1 MSWIFW
7 LACRG
12 ESPESE
18 PVKAESALDARA
30 YRFCHTPGAN
40 AQDAQAWCDLLDDL
54 PPERCPGLRATC
66 AGEVTRDPV
75 GCEPPGSGDGGDPD
89 AIAGAPEAP
98 PEPWDCGEM
107 PRADGLQQLLR
118 WVAALSVAVLVLVLL
133 RLAWTTF
140 GRARPPAP
148 RKTELPPL
156 VVSSDGTD
164 VPDAP
169 SGDLLD
175 AARSALAEGR
185 TSEAVLLARGAVLRK
200 LGELGRIWL
209 HRSRTD
215 REYVRSV
222 RSDAALHGDL
232 RELCAAAETVR
243 WQGAPIDHA
252 RAGQALAAAERLFG
266 VLTVQRVG
274 QGPTARMLW
283 WLVLPALAWGLPVS
297 DAEAQQEVWERYAPG
312 GDAAL
317 LDVSRLYGYD
327 AGFRLTNLSMVD
339 ERVDVLVID
348 TVHVQPV
355 DEQWTHL
362 RTWVEQGGVLLLG
375 GDPGAFPELGETV
388 HPEGQV
394 ELLKPW
400 QLMGLPTPR
409 WPNGPLSAFR
419 EGQGWALVA
428 DEEGNAIIE
437 VLDLGLGAVVAIA
450 DPALLWNGA
459 YVHPDNERFM
469 GELLY
474 AGQSAEGWP
483 VGHPARVQ
491 LATRAAAAAPSE
503 SAQNQTNDM
512 VGALASSGL
521 LLFVIQLIATGT
533 LVALWRGW
541 PFAPLR
547 DPPDPG
553 RHAFVEHVRALG
565 IRYWRLQ
572 ATGHVEQKFA
582 EFWLLRLGVPG
593 LELAAQR
600 AGYTAERARAWA
612 REIEAIATP
621 SEGGGRFPENG
632 HERME
637 ELWRITRGAAR

>member
-1 MSWIFW
+1 MILLWALGCS
-7 LACRG
+7 G
-12 ESPESE
+12 PQPVSE
-18 PVKAESALDARA
+18 QTRAETALDARA

-40 AQDAQAWCDLLDDL
+40 AQEAQAWCELLDDL

-75 GCEPPGSGDGGDPD
+75 GCEPPGSRGEGEAD
-89 AIAGAPEAP
+89 AIAEQPTPP

-107 PRADGLQQLLR
+107 PQADGLQQLLR
-118 WVAALSVAVLVLVLL
+118 WVAALGVAVLVLVLL
-133 RLAWTTF
+133 RLVWTTF
-140 GRARPPAP
+140 GRARRPVS
-148 RKTELPPL
+148 RKTEPAPL
-156 VVSSDGTD
+156 VMSADGTD
-164 VPDAP
+164 VPDVP

-175 AARSALAEGR
+175 AARTALAQGR

-222 RSDAALHGDL
+222 RSDQALHADL
-232 RELCAAAETVR
+232 RELCAAAEVVR
-243 WQGAPIDHA
+243 WEGAPVDRNQA
-252 RAGQALAAAERLFG
+252 AQALAAAERLFA
-266 VLTVQRVG
+266 VLTAPAG
-274 QGPTARMLW
+274 QGPVARVLW
-283 WLVLPALAWGLPVS
+283 WIVLPGLLWGA
-297 DAEAQQEVWERYAPG
+297 AEPEAAAQQEVWERYAPG

-317 LDVSRLYGYD
+317 LDIFRMYGYD
-327 AGFRLTNLSMVD
+327 AGFRLTNLNMVD
-339 ERVDVLVID
+339 ERVDVVVID
-348 TVHVQPV
+348 TVNVQPV
-355 DEQWTHL
+355 DEQWVHL
-362 RTWVEQGGVLLLG
+362 RSWVEQGGVLLLG
-375 GDPGAFPELGETV
+375 GDPGAFPELGQTIHPVGAV
-388 HPEGQV
+388 H
-394 ELLKPW
+394 LAAPW
-400 QLMGLPTPR
+400 QAMGLPAPR

-419 EGQGWALVA
+419 DGQGWALVA
-428 DEEGNAIIE
+428 DDEGNAIIE

-459 YVHPDNERFM
+459 FVHPDNERFV
-469 GELLY
+469 GELVY

-483 VGHPARVQ
+483 VAHPARVQ
-491 LATRAAAAAPSE
+491 LATRAAATAPSQ
-503 SAQNQTNDM
+503 SPDSQTNDM

-521 LLFVIQLIATGT
+521 LLFVVQLIATGV

-572 ATGHVEQKFA
+572 ATAHVEQKFA

-600 AGYTAERARAWA
+600 AGYTPERARVWA
-612 REIEAIATP
+612 REIESVAA
-621 SEGGGRFPENG
+621 SSGGEGGGSL
-632 HERME
+632 ERME
-637 ELWRITRGAAR
+637 ELWRITRATAS

>member
-1 MSWIFW
+1 MIPLLMLGCAGSQPDPQ
-7 LACRG
+7 A
-12 ESPESE
+12 E
-18 PVKAESALDARA
+18 PVASQAQTALDARA

-40 AQDAQAWCDLLDDL
+40 AQEARAWCELLDDL

-66 AGEVTRDPV
+66 AGEVSRDPV
-75 GCEPPGSGDGGDPD
+75 GCEPPESGGAGEPD
-89 AIAGAPEAP
+89 AIAEAPEAP

-107 PRADGLQQLLR
+107 PQAGGLQQLLR
-118 WVAALSVAVLVLVLL
+118 WVAALGVAVLVLVLL

-140 GRARPPAP
+140 GRVRPPTP

-156 VVSSDGTD
+156 VVSADGTD

-175 AARSALAEGR
+175 AARAALAEGR
-185 TSEAVLLARGAVLRK
+185 TSEAVLLARGAVLRR

-222 RSDAALHGDL
+222 RSDATLHGDL
-232 RELCAAAETVR
+232 RELCAAAEAVR
-243 WQGAPIDHA
+243 WQGAPMEQGRA
-252 RAGQALAAAERLFG
+252 RQALAAAERLFE
-266 VLTVQRVG
+266 VLVTQKLGERPSARV
-274 QGPTARMLW
+274 LW
-283 WLVLPALAWGLPVS
+283 WLVLPGLWWGLPVP
-297 DAEAQQEVWERYAPG
+297 EAQAQQQVWERYAPG

-317 LDVSRLYGYD
+317 LDIFRLYGYD

-339 ERVDVLVID
+339 ERVDVVVID
-348 TVHVQPV
+348 TVHIQPV

-362 RTWVEQGGVLLLG
+362 RSWVEQGGVLLLG
-375 GDPGAFPELGETV
+375 GDPGAFPELGVTV
-388 HPEGQV
+388 HPVGAVQLE
-394 ELLKPW
+394 PSW
-400 QLMGLPTPR
+400 QALGLPVPR

-419 EGQGWALVA
+419 EGEGWALVA
-428 DEEGNAIIE
+428 DQEGNAVIE

-450 DPALLWNGA
+450 DPALLWNGSF
-459 YVHPDNERFM
+459 VHPDNEHFV
-469 GELLY
+469 GELVY

-491 LATRAAAAAPSE
+491 LATRAAASAPSQ
-503 SAQNQTNDM
+503 SADNQANDM
-512 VGALASSGL
+512 VGALVSSGL
-521 LLFVIQLIATGT
+521 LLFVVQLVATGV

-572 ATGHVEQKFA
+572 ANAHVEQKFA

-600 AGYTAERARAWA
+600 AGYTPERARAWA
-612 REIEAIATP
+612 REIEVVATTGP
-621 SEGGGRFPENG
+621 EGEGDLN
-632 HERME
+632 RME
-637 ELWRITRGAAR
+637 ELWRITRAAAR